1 MWIVELLGLREIE
14 FLGVMERMELKGFL
28 DCSRLVGE
36 ARMVVN
42 QMVRREVNPTR
53 VGCCGV
59 VSLVGARETMDRCRG
74 CVDFES

>member
-14 FLGVMERMELKGFL
+14 FLEVMERMELRGFL
-28 DCSRLVGE
+28 DRLRLVGE

-59 VSLVGARETMDRCRG
+59 VSLMGARGTMDRCRG
-74 CVDFES
+74 

>member
-14 FLGVMERMELKGFL
+14 FLGVMERMELRGFL

-36 ARMVVN
+36 ARVVVN

-59 VSLVGARETMDRCRG
+59 VSLVGARGTMDHCRG